1 VAITRND
8 ATGTYDLRRGALSLA
23 PALMPV
29 SHCPLKL
36 GGPGT
41 AAGPGPIAWTWEEH
55 GQVDELRARRAASC
69 RLDAWLRFARAPS
82 FQDGAAT
89 DVRFGAPGSA
99 NFSTLPDAM
108 LAGTPCPVHVPEW
121 GYPRAD
127 LLGLR

>member
-1 VAITRND
+1 
-8 ATGTYDLRRGALSLA
+8 
-23 PALMPV
+23 MPV

-36 GGPGT
+36 GGPGAT
-41 AAGPGPIAWTWEEH
+41 AGPGPNAWAWEEH

-108 LAGTPCPVHVPEW
+108 LAGTPCPVHVPRW

-127 LLGLR
+127 LLGMR